1 MPQLV
6 KVGALYE
13 RLGEEAVNEIA
24 AWLDQMY
31 DAKAEL
37 DALRRDVKEVLREV
51 QAIQLKLCSQSKPPS
66 IDVWD
71 VDRLA
76 GRPQIDF
83 SHP

>member
-24 AWLDQMY
+24 AWLDQVY
-31 DAKAEL
+31 DEKAEL

-51 QAIQLKLCSQSKPPS
+51 QEIRCKLNEVRKPDRSPKPS
-66 IDVWD
+66 
-71 VDRLA
+71 
-76 GRPQIDF
+76 
-83 SHP
+83 